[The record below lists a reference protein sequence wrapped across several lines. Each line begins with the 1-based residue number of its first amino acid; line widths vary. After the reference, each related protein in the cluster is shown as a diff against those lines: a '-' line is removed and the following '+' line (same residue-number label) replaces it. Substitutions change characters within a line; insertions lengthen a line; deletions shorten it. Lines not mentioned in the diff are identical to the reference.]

1 MRDIKKKGQHK
12 QRSEREREGCGGRE
26 RPRDRERFEK
36 AALLAFKVEKG
47 ATSQGMQ
54 TAGDL

>member
-1 MRDIKKKGQHK
+1 MRDIKEKGQQK

-26 RPRDRERFEK
+26 RPRDRERLEK
-36 AALLAFKVEKG
+36 APLLAFKVEKG

-54 TAGDL
+54 NAGDL